1 MGEVVY
7 VNFQAKNR
15 KKTSDKRFSDFIA
28 DLVDLGLD
36 YEDVLEVIDAINDGR
51 VYARAD
57 RDIQL
62 IVDMWYTYNR

>member
-15 KKTSDKRFSDFIA
+15 KNISDKRFSDFIA

-62 IVDMWYTYNR
+62 IVDMWYTRDR